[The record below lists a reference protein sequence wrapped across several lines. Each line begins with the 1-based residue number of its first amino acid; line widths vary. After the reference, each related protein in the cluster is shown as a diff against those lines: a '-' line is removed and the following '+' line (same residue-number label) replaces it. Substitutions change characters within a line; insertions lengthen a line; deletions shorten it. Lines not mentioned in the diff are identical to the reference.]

1 MPKCGS
7 LPIAAFVAVLFL
19 VPCVVLFSNP
29 FETQSQQV
37 SSVAVD
43 TLVQDLKSP
52 VTSRRREAAKLLGD
66 TRSQSAIPDLV
77 AAASDSDVGVRK
89 EIVIALNKM
98 LDVRALPGF
107 IKLCPDPDK
116 EIRQRSMEGIL
127 TLYLPREEGLGAT
140 VNKVANFINPWSDE
154 AGETVVEPGIK
165 VDPGA
170 IAALSD
176 RLRDVDPGIRVQ
188 AARALGILKARPAV
202 PSLLASLKD
211 RQTNEF
217 HFEAIRATRKTG
229 DPSAARDLMNY
240 LNYSDSKVR
249 NEAIYTIGRLRYR
262 GAVPELTRLYERETT
277 LPAKV
282 TDKAFS
288 EFLLDA
294 LAFIA
299 DPASKP
305 LFEKEKQN
313 PAETLRLHA
322 YEGLA
327 RLADSSM
334 VTNVTRAWLNEKEPR
349 VRTAQAYA
357 IFRMGRREFLDEVVN
372 CLNSRG
378 TSAEARMYLL
388 ELKPEDLPE
397 LYSETKNNEVSVREA
412 LAEIFGLIGDRGA
425 IPVLQNL
432 AADTRGQIA
441 ANATQAMRRISARMA
456 TQ

>member
-1 MPKCGS
+1 MTRRGGS
-7 LPIAAFVAVLFL
+7 SIAALMRVFL
-19 VPCVVLFSNP
+19 LMSCVVLFSNSP
-29 FETQSQQV
+29 EAQTQQV

-43 TLVQDLKSP
+43 NLILDLKSP
-52 VTSRRREAAKLLGD
+52 ATSRRKEAARLLGD
-66 TRSQSAIPDLV
+66 TKSQRAIPDLV
-77 AAASDSDVGVRK
+77 AAASDSDAGVRK

-98 LDVRALPGF
+98 LDIRALPGF

-116 EIRQRSMEGIL
+116 EIRERSIEGIL

-154 AGETVVEPGIK
+154 AGETVVEPGIQ

-170 IAALSD
+170 IAVLSD
-176 RLRDVDPGIRVQ
+176 RLQDVDSGIRVQ
-188 AARALGILKARPAV
+188 AARALGILKAQAAV
-202 PSLLASLKD
+202 PSLLAALKG

-217 HFEAIRATRKTG
+217 RYEAIRATRKIG
-229 DPSAARDLMNY
+229 DLTAAPDLVNY
-240 LNYSDSKVR
+240 LGYNDSKVR
-249 NEAIYTIGRLRYR
+249 HEAVYAIGRLRYR
-262 GAVPELTRLYERETT
+262 EAVPEMTRLYERETA

-282 TDKAFS
+282 VDKTYC

-299 DPASKP
+299 EPASKP

-313 PAETLRLHA
+313 PEDALRLHA

-327 RLADSSM
+327 RLADAST
-334 VTNVTRAWLNEKEPR
+334 VTDVSRAWLNEREPR

-372 CLNSRG
+372 CLNNRR
-378 TSAEARMYLL
+378 TNAEARMYLL

-397 LYSETKNNEVSVREA
+397 LYSETKNNEVGVREG
-412 LAEIFGLIGDRGA
+412 LAEIFGRIGDERT
-425 IPVLQNL
+425 IPILQNL
-432 AADTRGQIA
+432 AGDSRGQIA
-441 ANATQAMRRISARMA
+441 ALATQAMRRINARMA
-456 TQ
+456 LR

>member
-1 MPKCGS
+1 MTRRGGS
-7 LPIAAFVAVLFL
+7 SIAALMRVFL
-19 VPCVVLFSNP
+19 LMSCVVLFSNSP
-29 FETQSQQV
+29 EAQTQQV

-43 TLVQDLKSP
+43 NLILDLKSP
-52 VTSRRREAAKLLGD
+52 ATSRRKEAARLLGD
-66 TRSQSAIPDLV
+66 TKSQRAIPDLV
-77 AAASDSDVGVRK
+77 AAASDSDAGVRK

-98 LDVRALPGF
+98 LDIRALPGF

-116 EIRQRSMEGIL
+116 EIRERSIEGIL

-154 AGETVVEPGIK
+154 AGETVVEPGIQ

-170 IAALSD
+170 IAVLSD
-176 RLRDVDPGIRVQ
+176 RLQDVDSGIRVQ
-188 AARALGILKARPAV
+188 AARALGILKAQAAV
-202 PSLLASLKD
+202 PSLLAALKG

-217 HFEAIRATRKTG
+217 RYEAIRATRKIG
-229 DPSAARDLMNY
+229 DLTAAPDLVNY
-240 LNYSDSKVR
+240 LGYNDSKVR
-249 NEAIYTIGRLRYR
+249 HEAVYAIGRLRYR
-262 GAVPELTRLYERETT
+262 EAVPEMTRLYERETA

-282 TDKAFS
+282 VDKTYC

-299 DPASKP
+299 EPASKP

-313 PAETLRLHA
+313 PEDALRLHA

-327 RLADSSM
+327 RLADAST
-334 VTNVTRAWLNEKEPR
+334 VTDVSRAWLNEREPR

-372 CLNSRG
+372 CLNNRR
-378 TSAEARMYLL
+378 TNAEARMYLL

-397 LYSETKNNEVSVREA
+397 LYSETKNNEVGVREG
-412 LAEIFGLIGDRGA
+412 LAEIFGRIGDERA
-425 IPVLQNL
+425 IPILQNL
-432 AADTRGQIA
+432 AGDSRGQIA
-441 ANATQAMRRISARMA
+441 ALATQAMRRINARMA
-456 TQ
+456 LR